1 MTARES
7 TAISACSALKRRI
20 FCPNCHLSVLALV
33 ASVLC
38 TGGRVA
44 AAQSATEPLP
54 GRYEAAVGVSWM
66 GPTSYGSLDA
76 SLTPASGARYRLFS
90 TSTELAAAPAFEVRL
105 GRRLTRVIQVDLA
118 LGYASPM
125 LTTSISNDAEN
136 GAATVASE
144 PMRQISLV
152 AAVVVYVP
160 QWRAGSGVLP
170 FVTGG
175 GGYLREL
182 HEGSTLLQTGG
193 IYHVGAGVMIPLVS
207 RERAGGV
214 KQFGIRADG
223 HLLFRTGGV
232 AMDGVAHTTPALAAS
247 VFSRF

>member
-1 MTARES
+1 M
-7 TAISACSALKRRI
+7 
-20 FCPNCHLSVLALV
+20 
-33 ASVLC
+33 AS
-38 TGGRVA
+38 
-44 AAQSATEPLP
+44 AQSATETLL
-54 GRYEAAVGVSWM
+54 GRYEAAVGASWT

-76 SLTPASGARYRLFS
+76 SLTTASGAPYRLFS
-90 TSTELAAAPAFEVRL
+90 TSTELAAAPAVEVRL

-125 LTTSISNDAEN
+125 LTTTISNDAEN

-152 AAVVVYVP
+152 AAVVVYFP
-160 QWRAGSGVLP
+160 QGRARSGVLP

-182 HEGSTLLQTGG
+182 HEGSTLAQTGG
-193 IYHVGAGVMIPLVS
+193 TYRVGAGVMIPLLS
-207 RERAGGV
+207 RGRARGV
-214 KQFGIRADG
+214 KQFGIRTDV

-232 AMDGVAHTTPALAAS
+232 TMDGVTHATPALAAS